1 MAAYNLAGRESHND
15 NLRCDVGE
23 RMNVGRGLF
32 RAWIVISVLWIAGAG
47 IVAYG
52 IVSADTVRGSFQ
64 PTMETKGGLKW
75 WDIDCSKPFYETMRE
90 WVQELRRC
98 ATQKSANI

>member
-1 MAAYNLAGRESHND
+1 
-15 NLRCDVGE
+15 
-23 RMNVGRGLF
+23 
-32 RAWIVISVLWIAGAG
+32 
-47 IVAYG
+47 
-52 IVSADTVRGSFQ
+52 
-64 PTMETKGGLKW
+64 LKW

>member
-1 MAAYNLAGRESHND
+1 
-15 NLRCDVGE
+15 
-23 RMNVGRGLF
+23 
-32 RAWIVISVLWIAGAG
+32 